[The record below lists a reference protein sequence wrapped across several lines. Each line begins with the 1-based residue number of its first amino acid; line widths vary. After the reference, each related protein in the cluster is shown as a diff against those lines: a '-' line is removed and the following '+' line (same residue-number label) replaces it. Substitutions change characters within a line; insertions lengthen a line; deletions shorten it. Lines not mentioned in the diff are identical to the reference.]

1 MILFSGDKLLGGPQA
16 GIIIGKAK
24 YINKMKKHPLARA
37 FRVDKF
43 TIAALTSTLF
53 EYYDVK
59 RAKKNIP
66 ILNMITASRDE
77 LKDKAEKIA
86 SELKSKCKAE
96 ISVEEI
102 KDQVGG
108 GTAPDVYLDGY
119 AVSIIKK
126 DKAAEKI
133 ERELRALDVPIIVR
147 VAHDKVLV
155 DVRTVLEDDIEVLI
169 NELIE
174 VLK

>member
-1 MILFSGDKLLGGPQA
+1 
-16 GIIIGKAK
+16 
-24 YINKMKKHPLARA
+24 
-37 FRVDKF
+37 
-43 TIAALTSTLF
+43 
-53 EYYDVK
+53 
-59 RAKKNIP
+59 
-66 ILNMITASRDE
+66 MITASKDE

-86 SELKSKCKAE
+86 KELKSKCKAK
-96 ISVEEI
+96 INVEEI

-119 AVSIIKK
+119 AVSIIKE

-155 DVRTVLEDDIEVLI
+155 DVRTILNDDIEVLI
-169 NELIE
+169 DELCKI
-174 VLK
+174 LL